1 MLRLDQL
8 AGRMTIDNE
17 ADRQRSL
24 MTPLFGPLG
33 AETLIEGAI
42 RSGDWAKP
50 WRSLCGQDATEAGG
64 SLMRLSPAP
73 FHGLHSI
80 FRFRPIC

>member
-8 AGRMTIDNE
+8 AGRMTIENE
-17 ADRQRSL
+17 ADRQRSSQ
-24 MTPLFGPLG
+24 MPLFGPLG

-64 SLMRLSPAP
+64 SLMTLSPAP
-73 FHGLHSI
+73 FQGLHSI